1 MKAEIKLEIDK
12 EDLTYELKELVKEL
26 AETEIKKMI
35 RELAN
40 EMVKEEI
47 DKILHPLVLK
57 VLTEDKF
64 DFNSG
69 YMSFSHKATLDE
81 KLKNMTIAYLNRP
94 SYLYSRD
101 KRKPSERYSASSSGG
116 ENTALINHIVSDE
129 IRLFVDTEFVPKV
142 KEMIESLVTDKKKIE
157 DILKEQT
164 RQMVLDKLN

>member
-1 MKAEIKLEIDK
+1 MKAEIKLEIGK
-12 EDLTYELKELVKEL
+12 EDLIYELKELVREL

-35 RELAN
+35 REQAN

-57 VLTEDKF
+57 VLTEEKF

-69 YMSFSHKATLDE
+69 YHSYTHKASLDE

-101 KRKPSERYSASSSGG
+101 KRKPSERYSESSSGG
-116 ENTALINHIVSDE
+116 EKTALINHIVSDE

-142 KEMIESLVTDKKKIE
+142 KEMIEALVTDKKKIE
-157 DILKEQT
+157 EALKEQT
-164 RQMVLDKLN
+164 RQMVLEKIK